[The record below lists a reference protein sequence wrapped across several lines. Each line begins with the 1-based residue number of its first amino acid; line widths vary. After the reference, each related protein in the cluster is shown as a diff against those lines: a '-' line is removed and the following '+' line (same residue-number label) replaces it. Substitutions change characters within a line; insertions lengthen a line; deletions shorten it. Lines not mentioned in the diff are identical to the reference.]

1 MTHNP
6 AVNTDLA
13 HKAAQG
19 RLPPL
24 QGHPREVNKTFPS
37 GFH

>member
-1 MTHNP
+1 MGRAVSSNP

-19 RLPPL
+19 RLPP
-24 QGHPREVNKTFPS
+24 RYAS
-37 GFH
+37 